1 MQWGTL
7 EVVVESVTWNVRTMP
22 IDSWLD
28 IVDIVSRAEANAN
41 KQN

>member
-1 MQWGTL
+1 MQWGIL
-7 EVVVESVTWNVRTMP
+7 EIVVESVTWNVRTMP

-28 IVDIVSRAEANAN
+28 IVDVVCRTEGNAN

>member
-1 MQWGTL
+1 MRWGVL
-7 EVVVESVTWNVRTMP
+7 EVVVESVTWNVRTMSSH
-22 IDSWLD
+22 SWLD